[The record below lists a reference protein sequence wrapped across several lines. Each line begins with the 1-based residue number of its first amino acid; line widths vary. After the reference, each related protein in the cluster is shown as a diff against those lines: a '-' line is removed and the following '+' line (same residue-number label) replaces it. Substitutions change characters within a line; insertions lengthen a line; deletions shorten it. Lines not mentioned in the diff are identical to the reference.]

1 MISYYTGIL
10 GSVVTTSWGS
20 TYRPALYSG
29 VEQTEDDPLIAPFTE
44 GEAKKAVR
52 GMNAVSE
59 PGPDELGPSFYAA
72 AWDMTKG
79 V

>member
-10 GSVVTTSWGS
+10 GSVVTTSWGFDLQ
-20 TYRPALYSG
+20 ALYSG